1 MPQLIRLVNTT
12 LFLMLLGVIAVAD
25 DEPPVEPPG
34 PDETLI
40 YVMREGRMLGA
51 AGGHWIAINDK
62 TVGSLRN
69 DTHAV
74 FRYPA
79 GLITL
84 NIASGGAPA
93 ASIALDN
100 RGGETVYLEYKLGAT
115 EFVELDEKAAQKLIR
130 KTDLKEPL
138 LEVEPNNEQFAV
150 LMNLSRLGFDVM
162 EPAEGPAEPDAEHGV
177 VTIFRQKDGDKF
189 DFGIW
194 NEGGFVGTLGAR
206 EAITLRL
213 EPGSYLFMAGN
224 LGYTQMLADV
234 EAGKRYYAWL
244 DYGGWVGR
252 VRLTPVPATDARE
265 LEKLLGK
272 VSYVTLGPAMESEN
286 IRARERMVVD
296 YVLEVAEM
304 ARAGTVDFNLLG
316 AEHAFP

>member
-1 MPQLIRLVNTT
+1 MPKLLRLVNAT
-12 LFLMLLGVIAVAD
+12 LFLMLLGAIAVAD
-25 DEPPVEPPG
+25 DGPPVEPPG

-40 YVMREGRMLGA
+40 YVMRESRMLGA
-51 AGGHWIAINDK
+51 GVGHWIAINDK
-62 TVGSLRN
+62 TVGSLRS
-69 DTHAV
+69 DTHAI

-84 NIASGGAPA
+84 NIASAGASA

-115 EFVELDEKAAQKLIR
+115 EFIELDEKAAQKLIR
-130 KTDLKEPL
+130 KTELKEPL
-138 LEVEPNNEQFAV
+138 LEVEPNNEQMVV

-162 EPAEGPAEPDAEHGV
+162 EPAAALAEPDADHAV

-194 NEGGFVGTLGAR
+194 NEDGFVGTLGAR
-206 EAITLRL
+206 EAINLRL
-213 EPGSYLFMAGN
+213 EPGSHFFMAGN

-234 EAGKRYYAWL
+234 EAGRRYHAWL

-265 LEKLLGK
+265 LEKLLSK
-272 VSYVTLGPAMESEN
+272 VSYVTLGPGVESDS
-286 IRARERMVVD
+286 IRARERMVTD
-296 YVLEVAEM
+296 YVREVAEK
-304 ARAGTVDFNLLG
+304 ARAGSVDFTVLG
-316 AEHAFP
+316 AESAFP